1 LTPKNP
7 EKGPILAKSRAA
19 ASTHKKAAVALF
31 DGSVDQGYLNPQML
45 GREESVDVLTR
56 EGEHKAV
63 PLEDVKAV
71 YFVKEFVDSF
81 EPDRK
86 TFLSRPKLDGL
97 WVKLRFRDG
106 DEMEGLVPNDL
117 LDLLDTGVRL
127 TPPDL
132 HGNSLWVFIPRS
144 ALNEMKVL
152 GVVGV
157 ARRAPRDKAAAKVS
171 DVQPKLF
178 GE

>member
-1 LTPKNP
+1 
-7 EKGPILAKSRAA
+7 LAKNRTVT
-19 ASTHKKAAVALF
+19 THKKAVVALF
-31 DGSVDQGYLNPQML
+31 DGSTEQGYLNPQSL
-45 GREESVDVLTR
+45 GTGDSVDILTR
-56 EGEHKAV
+56 DGEHKEVRAG
-63 PLEDVKAV
+63 DVKAV
-71 YFVKEFVDSF
+71 YFVKEFTEPF
-81 EPDRK
+81 ELDRK

-97 WVKLRFRDG
+97 WVRLRFRDE

-117 LDLLDTGVRL
+117 LGLLDTGVRL

-144 ALNEMKVL
+144 ALAEMKVL

-157 ARRAPRDKAAAKVS
+157 ARRAPREKAAAARVAES
-171 DVQPKLF
+171 QPKLF

>member
-1 LTPKNP
+1 
-7 EKGPILAKSRAA
+7 LAKNRSAT
-19 ASTHKKAAVALF
+19 STHKKAAVALF
-31 DGSVDQGYLNPQML
+31 DGTVDQGYLNPQAL
-45 GREESVDVLTR
+45 GHEESVDLLTR

-63 PLEDVKAV
+63 ALSEVKAV
-71 YFVKEFVDSF
+71 YFVKEFVDAF

-86 TFLSRPKLDGL
+86 NFLSRPKLDGL

-117 LDLLDTGVRL
+117 LELLDTGVRL

-132 HGNSLWVFIPRS
+132 HGNSLWIFIPRP
-144 ALNEMKVL
+144 ALSEMKVL

-157 ARRAPRDKAAAKVS
+157 ARRAPREKAAAARIS
-171 DVQPKLF
+171 DAQPKLF
-178 GE
+178 GD

>member
-1 LTPKNP
+1 LVKART
-7 EKGPILAKSRAA
+7 AT
-19 ASTHKKAAVALF
+19 STHKKAAVALF
-31 DGSVDQGYLNPQML
+31 DGAVDQGYLNPQSL
-45 GREESVDVLTR
+45 GREESVDLLTR
-56 EGEHKAV
+56 DGEHKAIG
-63 PLEDVKAV
+63 LRQVKAI
-71 YFVKEFVDSF
+71 YFVKDFVDAF

-144 ALNEMKVL
+144 ALQEMKVL

-157 ARRAPRDKAAAKVS
+157 ARRPPREKAAAARVS
-171 DVQPKLF
+171 DAQPKLF
-178 GE
+178 GD